1 MVCVKVVNVIAWAG
15 GDRQSVLSGG
25 AKTAG
30 GGNEVVLHIQ
40 TGYSR
45 GLRCAYLRPSTGFQ
59 CKLVV
64 LCSDPYMGF
73 PGRYFEI
80 LDLLEFVRK
89 WRRSHCGPG
98 LGLGIKE
105 CGRESQTLQL
115 EGRKDRM
122 D

>member
-15 GDRQSVLSGG
+15 GDRQLALLGG
-25 AKTAG
+25 ARTAG
-30 GGNEVVLHIQ
+30 GGNEVVLYIQ
-40 TGYSR
+40 MGCSM
-45 GLRCAYLRPSTGFQ
+45 GLRCAYLRPSTNFQ
-59 CKLVV
+59 YKLVV

-80 LDLLEFVRK
+80 LDLLEFVRR

-98 LGLGIKE
+98 PGLGIKE